1 MTTDAGS
8 PEKAVNV
15 GESSGYRSSD
25 QVSDSEAVEKL
36 GIKPTVPRTLKR
48 LIGLIGVNSSVVC
61 PWPSFYFVAVLNLAN
76 GGTGGLMVGTI
87 IACVFMVRPQTLGIG
102 MLIDLCYSIRARFT

>member
-1 MTTDAGS
+1 MEIDA
-8 PEKAVNV
+8 EKAV
-15 GESSGYRSSD
+15 EMREPPAYRSSD

-61 PWPSFYFVAVLNLAN
+61 PWPSFYFVSVLNLAN
-76 GGTGGLMVGTI
+76 GGTGGLIVGTI
-87 IACVFMVRPQTLGIG
+87 IACVFMVRLQLLDTS
-102 MLIDLCYSIRARFT
+102 MLTHL

>member
-1 MTTDAGS
+1 MKTDAEDSGKTIEVHES
-8 PEKAVNV
+8 PE
-15 GESSGYRSSD
+15 YRSSD

-36 GIKPTVPRTLKR
+36 GFKPTVPRTLKR

-76 GGTGGLMVGTI
+76 GGTGGLIVGTI
-87 IACVFMVRPQTLGIG
+87 IACVFMV
-102 MLIDLCYSIRARFT
+102 